1 MLACPIHFGEINFLA
16 TLFDN
21 ILLIYLERGDVH
33 HYQIESLIGPDCLP
47 EASLQL
53 AAMHFDLVSGGVVII
68 IKPMY
73 SDLID
78 HAKVFAPKVASILL
92 SSLLSLF
99 LAILFAEH
107 AFCEFCPPTHTP
119 PDFLQL
125 REYLRTRGDVLV
137 PDHVELGMWC
147 QVQRARKRRGALDKS
162 RARALMELGF
172 DFEGDEE
179 CR

>member
-68 IKPMY
+68 IKPMN

-107 AFCEFCPPTHTP
+107 AFCEFCPPTHP
-119 PDFLQL
+119 PPRLSSA
-125 REYLRTRGDVLV
+125 TRIPSHSWRRSRPRSCGAGDVV
-137 PDHVELGMWC
+137 PGT
-147 QVQRARKRRGALDKS
+147 ARSKK
-162 RARALMELGF
+162 
-172 DFEGDEE
+172 EGGIG
-179 CR
+179 